1 MAKIERKSKKIVRR
15 NSRRKE
21 VEIPVFVISKK
32 EEVVV
37 PEVKNVR
44 MAEEKDFGI
53 VKDGDDLPV
62 FQNFSATVRSH
73 NDEEKIEEELQNER
87 ARLKSAMLKKDD
99 GESVKEE
106 KKSKKHAPLSEPR
119 KRIIMWTSVAVLA
132 CLIFFMWLSS
142 LKNNFSEIFGSAS
155 YTFSRTEEIF
165 EEVEGSVEE
174 LNDQAAALEEVSE
187 NGGEGSGNEVL
198 DKIKEKILV
207 EELKSKLE

>member
-1 MAKIERKSKKIVRR
+1 MAKTERKSKKIVRK

-21 VEIPVFVISKK
+21 VEIPVFVINKK
-32 EEVVV
+32 EKVFV
-37 PEVKNVR
+37 PEVKAVR

-53 VKDGDDLPV
+53 VKDRDDLPV
-62 FQNFSATVRSH
+62 FQNFSATVHGR
-73 NDEEKIEEELQNER
+73 NDEEKIEEKLRDER
-87 ARLKSAMLKKDD
+87 ARLKNAMLKKDD

-106 KKSKKHAPLSEPR
+106 KRSKKQAPLSEPR

-142 LKNNFSEIFGSAS
+142 LKNNFSELFGSAS

-187 NGGEGSGNEVL
+187 KDGEGSGNEVL
-198 DKIKEKILV
+198 NQIKEKILV